1 MNVRILGS
9 CSAPCVSS
17 WSFVWFLDVFSSQPI
32 SRFPH
37 SCHTNDPSACTNSD
51 WKHCFS
57 LSSTLFTS
65 LLLSGLL
72 LHLFL
77 PGWSQSAVGLE
88 RRRPLQVPSSTL
100 PLPSSSTHC
109 PLLPQGPA
117 ASLLTQVTLL
127 PPTPPPSSVR
137 GFTVGSVSVVM
148 NGFLSL
154 FLKIFWSSLWNLEL
168 PSVCRHLCC
177 LGASI
182 SFVCLFFFLSSWWLK
197 GGFPSVSHLSAC
209 ARQHARL
216 CTSCFLVMDKPSLG
230 TRFD

>member
-1 MNVRILGS
+1 MLTTPLWSHWRAQNQSQSSKSKLAVWCFVLNERQNFRLMFGSVRLFLKLRVI
-9 CSAPCVSS
+9 
-17 WSFVWFLDVFSSQPI
+17 LDVFSSQPI

-51 WKHCFS
+51 WEHCFS

-127 PPTPPPSSVR
+127 PPPPPPPSSVR
-137 GFTVGSVSVVM
+137 GFTV
-148 NGFLSL
+148 
-154 FLKIFWSSLWNLEL
+154 
-168 PSVCRHLCC
+168 
-177 LGASI
+177 
-182 SFVCLFFFLSSWWLK
+182 
-197 GGFPSVSHLSAC
+197 
-209 ARQHARL
+209 
-216 CTSCFLVMDKPSLG
+216 
-230 TRFD
+230 